1 MRTGS
6 RPGKLLPLFC
16 DCLFAVALEQRL
28 ASLGFHSGL
37 VDRDG
42 IQFLSFRRFIIHQQN
57 DGVWLALLNGF
68 QSRQR
73 ADTAKFSGTAISRSH
88 PGAPL

>member
-1 MRTGS
+1 
-6 RPGKLLPLFC
+6 
-16 DCLFAVALEQRL
+16 
-28 ASLGFHSGL
+28 
-37 VDRDG
+37 
-42 IQFLSFRRFIIHQQN
+42 
-57 DGVWLALLNGF
+57 VWLALLNGF